1 MDDSIAKTA
10 SEKVSAFQEI
20 INRGQQ
26 QNKDLSGV
34 NNRLYDICERIG
46 CLPGPEPSLSD
57 KDEVKAGDIPAG
69 IIHTLN
75 NVQRIR
81 SEEIANLNKK
91 LDCLFKAI

>member
-1 MDDSIAKTA
+1 MDDLIEKTA
-10 SEKVSAFQEI
+10 EKVSAFQEI
-20 INRGQQ
+20 IGRDEK
-26 QNKDLSGV
+26 QNEDLSGV

-46 CLPGPEPSLSD
+46 CVPAPSD
-57 KDEVKAGDIPAG
+57 KDVVKAGDIPAG

-81 SEEIANLNKK
+81 SEEIASINKK